1 MIKKVKDIL
10 TLIKWR
16 DEVKEKKKARAIQKV
31 IDKMV
36 SKMEKRNTMFA
47 DGGIKVSEYAI
58 LNLHCQLRGLK
69 IEG

>member
-1 MIKKVKDIL
+1 MVNLDDVI

-36 SKMEKRNTMFA
+36 SKMEKRNTTYS
-47 DGGIKVSEYAI
+47 GGGFSVSQYAMLEAKCI
-58 LNLHCQLRGLK
+58 VRGLK
-69 IEG
+69 ITG

>member
-1 MIKKVKDIL
+1 MISYKDIL

-36 SKMEKRNTMFA
+36 SKIDKRGITYSN
-47 DGGIKVSEYAI
+47 GGFSVSQYARLEI
-58 LNLHCQLRGLK
+58 ECFNQGLK